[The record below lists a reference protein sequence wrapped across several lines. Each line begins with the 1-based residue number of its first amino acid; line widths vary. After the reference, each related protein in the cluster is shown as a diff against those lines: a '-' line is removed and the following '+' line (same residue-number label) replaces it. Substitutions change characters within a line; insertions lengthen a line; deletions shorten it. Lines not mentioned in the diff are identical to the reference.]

1 MSSITSH
8 LDRTFAA
15 LADPHRRD
23 ILERVSQGPATAS
36 ELAAPSGLTLTGV
49 LKHVR
54 ALEDACLVETTKV
67 GRVRWCHLT
76 PNALEPAASW
86 IASRQR
92 LWHRRLDRFQAHV
105 EGDGPEA

>member
-1 MSSITSH
+1 MTSQ

-15 LADPHRRD
+15 LADPRRRD
-23 ILERVSQGPATAS
+23 ILERVSRGPATAS
-36 ELAAPSGLTLTGV
+36 ELAAPAGMTLTGV

-54 ALEDACLVETTKV
+54 ALEEARLVETTKV

-76 PNALEPAASW
+76 PDALEPAATW

-92 LWHRRLDRFQAHV
+92 LWDRRLDRFQAHV
-105 EGDGPEA
+105 EDDGSKA